1 MSGVQKAAVLL
12 ITLGDHSS
20 AELLRHLGEDSA
32 HRVSSAIADLPP
44 LSPDDVRSVLEEFCE
59 KASVAVHTPRG
70 GMAVSRKLLTEAFGS
85 DTGDKILEKLP
96 GAKKASP
103 GVDSLQKADPQ
114 QLARFVH
121 HEHPQTIALV
131 LSSMNPNQAAGL
143 LSSLSPELRMDVASR
158 MGSLEQISTEM
169 AERVAV
175 LIGEKLNS
183 LKQRKRQP
191 FGGVRSL
198 AEILNHME
206 SAVSTELL
214 SGLTQTNSQLAGSV
228 RGLMFT
234 FDEFQNIGA
243 SGLRE
248 LTSKLDRKV
257 LMTGLKGTSHPLRQH
272 FMSTMSPRAAE
283 MLKEDMEA
291 LGPVKIKDVAAAQQ
305 QIIALAR
312 KLEEDGVISMKGAA
326 EERYVD

>member
-12 ITLGDHSS
+12 ITLGDQTS

-59 KASVAVHTPRG
+59 KASGTTYAPRG
-70 GMAVSRKLLTEAFGS
+70 GMAVSKKLLTEAFGPE
-85 DTGDKILEKLP
+85 TGEKILEKLP
-96 GAKKASP
+96 GAQKASP

-121 HEHPQTIALV
+121 NEHPQTIALV
-131 LSSMNPNQAAGL
+131 LSSMNPNQAASL
-143 LSSLSPELRMDVASR
+143 LSSLSPELRMDVAAR
-158 MGSLEQISTEM
+158 MGNLEHISPEM
-169 AERVAV
+169 AERVAG
-175 LIGEKLNS
+175 LIGEKLNA

-198 AEILNHME
+198 AEILNYLE
-206 SAVSTELL
+206 PAVSSELL
-214 SGLTQTNSQLAGSV
+214 SGLNQANSQLASSV
-228 RGLMFT
+228 RGMMFT
-234 FDEFQNIGA
+234 FDEFQGIG
-243 SGLRE
+243 SNGLRE
-248 LTSKLDRKV
+248 LTSKVDRKV
-257 LMTGLKGTSHPLRQH
+257 LMIGLKGTSHPLKQH

-291 LGPVKIKDVAAAQQ
+291 LGPVKIKDVADAQQ

-312 KLEEDGVISMKGAA
+312 KLEEDGAISLKGSA
-326 EERYVD
+326 EEQYVD